1 VATYPELAG
10 KVAVITGAGRLQGLG
25 AGMARRLAAEG
36 CRLVIHDL
44 GQVAGETA
52 PEHGVGQMAEL
63 EQVAEQIRA
72 AGGECVTF
80 AGDMLVEDDVAR
92 LIAIAV
98 ETYGRLDI
106 LINNAGIG
114 YLVGPIVEM
123 TQENWDAVLGV
134 NLRGCFFGMKHA
146 ARQMIAQGT
155 GGRIVSIASQAA
167 KSGAS
172 LMSAYASSKHGLIG
186 LTRSAALELAK
197 DGITVNAICPN
208 HVPTDLGNWQREN
221 ISKMRGVASMDEY
234 WERFRAKVPLGRP
247 GSVEDTANACAFLC
261 SDQAQYIT
269 GEAMNVSGGE
279 EYH

>member
-1 VATYPELAG
+1 MAAYPELAG
-10 KVAVITGAGRLQGLG
+10 KVAVVTGAGRLHGLG
-25 AGMARRLAAEG
+25 AAMARRLAAEG

-44 GQVAGETA
+44 GQVAGDTA

-63 EQVAEQIRA
+63 EQVAAQIRD

-80 AGDMLVEDDVAR
+80 AGDMLVEDDVAK
-92 LIAIAV
+92 LIALAV
-98 ETYGRLDI
+98 TTYGRLDI

-123 TQENWDAVLGV
+123 TQEKWDAVLGV

-146 ARQMIAQGT
+146 ARQMIAQGG

-167 KSGAS
+167 KTGVS
-172 LMSAYASSKHGLIG
+172 LMSAYTSSKHGLIG
-186 LTRSAALELAK
+186 LTRSAALELGK

-221 ISKMRGVASMDEY
+221 ISKMRGVSMDEY
-234 WERFRAKVPLGRP
+234 WERFRARVPLGRP
-247 GSVEDTANACAFLC
+247 GAVEDTANACAFLC

>member
-1 VATYPELAG
+1 MAMYPELAG
-10 KVAVITGAGRLQGLG
+10 KVAVVTGAGRLAGLG
-25 AGMARRLAAEG
+25 AAMARRLAAEG
-36 CRLVIHDL
+36 CRIVIHDL
-44 GQVAGETA
+44 GQVSGETA
-52 PEHGVGQMAEL
+52 PEHGVGQSAEL
-63 EQVAEQIRA
+63 ERVADEIRA

-80 AGDMLVEDDVAR
+80 TGDMMVEADVAALMAR
-92 LIAIAV
+92 AV
-98 ETYGRLDI
+98 DAYGRLDV

-114 YLVGPIVEM
+114 YLVGPIVE
-123 TQENWDAVLGV
+123 TSQENWDAVLGV
-134 NLRGCFFGMKHA
+134 NLRGCFFGIKHA
-146 ARQMIAQGT
+146 ARRMIAQGQ

-167 KSGAS
+167 KTGVS

-186 LTRSAALELAK
+186 LTRSAALELGK
-197 DGITVNAICPN
+197 EGITVNALCPN

-221 ISKMRGVASMDEY
+221 ISRMRGVSMDEY

-269 GEAMNVSGGE
+269 GEGMNVSGGE

>member
-1 VATYPELAG
+1 VARYPELAG
-10 KVAVITGAGRLQGLG
+10 KVALVTGAGRVHGLG
-25 AGMARRLAAEG
+25 AAMARRLAEEG
-36 CRLVIHDL
+36 CKLLIHDL
-44 GQVAGETA
+44 GATSGEIA
-52 PEHGVGQMAEL
+52 PEHGVGQTAEL
-63 EQVAEQIRA
+63 EQIAEQIRSSDA
-72 AGGECVTF
+72 ECATF
-80 AGDMLVEDDVAR
+80 TGDMMVEDDVRR
-92 LIAIAV
+92 LVACAV
-98 ETYGRLDI
+98 ETFGRLDI

-123 TQENWDAVLGV
+123 TQEKWDAVLGV

-146 ARQMIAQGT
+146 AAQMIAQGQ
-155 GGRIVSIASQAA
+155 GGRIVSIASQAG

-172 LMSAYASSKHGLIG
+172 LMSAYTASKHGLIG

-221 ISKMRGVASMDEY
+221 ISRQRGVSMDEY
-234 WERFRAKVPLGRP
+234 WERFRLKVPMGRP
-247 GSVEDTANACAFLC
+247 GTVEDTANACAFLC

-269 GEAMNVSGGE
+269 AEAMNVSGGE

>member
-1 VATYPELAG
+1 MAAYPELAG
-10 KVAVITGAGRLQGLG
+10 KVAVVTGAGRLHGLG
-25 AGMARRLAAEG
+25 AAMARRLAAEG

-63 EQVAEQIRA
+63 EQVAQQIRE

-92 LIAIAV
+92 LIALAV
-98 ETYGRLDI
+98 TTYGRLDI

-123 TQENWDAVLGV
+123 TQEKWDAVLGV
-134 NLRGCFFGMKHA
+134 NLRGCFFGMKYA
-146 ARQMIAQGT
+146 ARQMIAQGG
-155 GGRIVSIASQAA
+155 GGRIVSIASQAGE
-167 KSGAS
+167 SGVS
-172 LMSAYASSKHGLIG
+172 LMSAYTSSKHGLIG
-186 LTRSAALELAK
+186 LTRSAALELGK

-221 ISKMRGVASMDEY
+221 ISRMRGVSMDDY
-234 WERFRAKVPLGRP
+234 WERFRARVPLGRP
-247 GSVEDTANACAFLC
+247 GAVEDTANACAFLC